1 MYSQDERYSLEEA
14 QALRK
19 HKILEI
25 FNEYRPQAILI
36 ELFPFGRKKFAG
48 ELLPLLKAAKRSQNR
63 PLVICSLRD
72 IMVNARKDQIRHDN
86 RARWLVDRY
95 FDGILIHSD
104 PNFASLEESFRPSRS
119 MVAPT
124 YYTGFVL
131 PRGEAINKPQRQKRV
146 LVSAGGGMVGAPLF
160 KVAVAAQRLLCDK
173 LALPM
178 TIIAGPFLP
187 EADWKELQQQADA
200 CPELI
205 LIRHVPNMA
214 ELLASHS
221 VSVSQCGYNT
231 VMDLLKSGIAALVV
245 PFAHG
250 QEVEQ
255 SNRADRLSKLG
266 LLRQVAANELDVDR
280 FVTEIEQ
287 LLMFTP
293 NAAALDL
300 DGAAKSAH
308 IIHDLV
314 ARKTEIIQPIM
325 PKQVGI
331 CYG

>member
-1 MYSQDERYSLEEA
+1 
-14 QALRK
+14 
-19 HKILEI
+19 
-25 FNEYRPQAILI
+25 
-36 ELFPFGRKKFAG
+36 
-48 ELLPLLKAAKRSQNR
+48 
-63 PLVICSLRD
+63 
-72 IMVNARKDQIRHDN
+72 
-86 RARWLVDRY
+86 
-95 FDGILIHSD
+95 
-104 PNFASLEESFRPSRS
+104 
-119 MVAPT
+119 
-124 YYTGFVL
+124 
-131 PRGEAINKPQRQKRV
+131 
-146 LVSAGGGMVGAPLF
+146 MVGAPLF
-160 KVAVAAQRLLCDK
+160 KVAVAAQRLLWDK

-187 EADWKELQQQADA
+187 EADWQELQQQADA

-214 ELLASHS
+214 ELLASHF

-231 VMDLLKSGIAALVV
+231 VMDLLKSGISALVV

-266 LLRQVAANELDVDR
+266 LLRQVAANDLDVDR
-280 FVTEIEQ
+280 FVAEVEQ

-300 DGAAKSAH
+300 DGAVKSAQ

-314 ARKTEIIQPIM
+314 ARKTELTQPVM